1 MPWPTKTTVVQG
13 RRPRSM
19 KCAALHFAGAKRKR
33 RCDSDGQ
40 FLIIAEDDFVSR
52 SYLIFSAKAIQAA

>member
-1 MPWPTKTTVVQG
+1 MPLPTKTTVFKGAV
-13 RRPRSM
+13 PRSM
-19 KCAALHFAGAKRKR
+19 KCDALHFAGAKRKR

-52 SYLIFSAKAIQAA
+52 SYLIFSVKAIQAA